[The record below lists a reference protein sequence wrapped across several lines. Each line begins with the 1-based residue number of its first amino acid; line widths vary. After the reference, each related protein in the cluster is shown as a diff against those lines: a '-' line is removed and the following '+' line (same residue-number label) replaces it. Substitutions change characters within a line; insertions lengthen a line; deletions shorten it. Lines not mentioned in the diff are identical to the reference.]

1 MMAARFE
8 GGEAESA
15 LFARGESI
23 NFRKSLNFFRLRR
36 VREGHQAPRGSA
48 AHMGSTCGHFLVP
61 DPSEAV

>member
-36 VREGHQAPRGSA
+36 VREGHQAPRTRLSRTHGIHVWAFPRSR
-48 AHMGSTCGHFLVP
+48 SQ
-61 DPSEAV
+61 